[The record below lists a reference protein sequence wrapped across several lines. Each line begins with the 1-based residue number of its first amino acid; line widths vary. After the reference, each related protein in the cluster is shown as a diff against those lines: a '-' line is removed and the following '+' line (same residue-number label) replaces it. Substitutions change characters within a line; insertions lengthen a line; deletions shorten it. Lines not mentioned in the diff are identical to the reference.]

1 MIDYKVSTITMSMRI
16 PNCKL
21 NLINIGKYLIID
33 NEILGIK
40 YNYGETSI
48 LKGKYSTAIY
58 NKSKVKND
66 KKINKQLF
74 YNQVTIIVKN
84 NENNNINVKIF
95 GNGSLHLTGVKD
107 TNDGKK
113 TLLLI
118 YKKLME
124 LINKYHS
131 ILIIKDVNNVYID
144 NNNMVYGNI
153 DNKIVGYKT
162 SKDSLYIINKKEYTT
177 INIKDV
183 KYFISNKLEAKRTK
197 SILNLNGDY
206 VGKSQIELVK
216 NKSKLYK
223 NNSNIYLDD
232 KFIYYDNG
240 QEAIIIAN
248 IVYTFDTLSVPQK
261 IECKDSIIELNYCC
275 NPFNNNETLDL
286 NVSDDFNESVNCIN
300 IFFKLPF
307 QLNRE
312 RLYKQLIINN
322 LNCEYKP
329 EYSGVKFIY
338 KKNELDNGICLCN
351 NKCTCKNIT
360 FLIFQT
366 GNIIV
371 SGFKAINQI
380 DSALAFFEQFILK
393 IQNIIIKKQIL

>member
-16 PNCKL
+16 PDCQL

-33 NEILGIK
+33 DEILGIK

-48 LKGKYSTAIY
+48 LKGRYSTSIY
-58 NKSKVKND
+58 NKAKVKND
-66 KKINKQLF
+66 KKINKRLF

-95 GNGSLHLTGVKD
+95 GNGSLHLTVIKD
-107 TNDGKK
+107 TDDGKK

-131 ILIIKDVNNVYID
+131 ILIIKDINSVYID

-162 SKDSLYIINKKEYTT
+162 SKDSIYIINKKEYTI

-248 IVYTFDTLSVPQK
+248 IIYTFDEQPVQK

-275 NPFNNNETLDL
+275 NPFNNKIDL

-300 IFFKLPF
+300 IYFKLPF

-312 RLYKQLIINN
+312 RLYKQLIINKF
-322 LNCEYKP
+322 NCEYKP
-329 EYSGVKFIY
+329 EYSGVKLIY
-338 KKNELDNGICLCN
+338 KKNENDNGICLCN

-380 DSALAFFEQFILK
+380 DSVLGLFEQFILK